1 MIVLF
6 YGAERFKRNDNSTQM
21 HMLTVSIQ

>member
-21 HMLTVSIQ
+21 HG